1 MEDFKAGHEN
11 RSDENNYI
19 AFKDDVIDISQQLM
33 DRYFK
38 VIPPRSTAI
47 SSPPPPKCAP
57 F

>member
-47 SSPPPPKCAP
+47 SSPPPPK
-57 F
+57 